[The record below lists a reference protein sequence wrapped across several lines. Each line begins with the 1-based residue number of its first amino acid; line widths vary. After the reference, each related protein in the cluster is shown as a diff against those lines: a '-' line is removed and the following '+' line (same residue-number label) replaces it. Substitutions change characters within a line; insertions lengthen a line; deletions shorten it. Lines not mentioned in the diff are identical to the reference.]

1 MSSPTNE
8 PRETA
13 AQEPS
18 VVTVEQSPLPPHTAQ
33 RISRRKVLA
42 GAGAGTLVLV
52 AGGTVW
58 RAADQGVFSTGQGAA
73 YVLWDD
79 WRVPTLTQGPLNLV
93 RAAILAANPHDS
105 QPWLFHVS
113 ETRSQTCSQ
122 TRVDLYA
129 DVHRRIGL
137 ADPFLSELYMGLGCA
152 LENLVLAAPANGYTP
167 QVTLFLDTTDA
178 THVARVDL
186 QPEPTSATTAASALY
201 QAIPHRHT
209 NRYPYDTKRPVTE
222 TTLEALRA
230 LNTDSLV
237 RVFWATDATM
247 RQHLGDL
254 MVEAARAFVADK
266 PLVRDD
272 DRWYRATWQDVQ
284 RFRDGITLDAAGLP
298 DLTRMLGKILPPA
311 SADQQHAY
319 FVQGV
324 QTQVQTAGM
333 LGMLAVHNKRD
344 NVQRV
349 QAGRVW
355 QRMHLWATTQGVAM
369 QPLNQLTEMVDRE
382 AVLASTSTPHFGAAL
397 RELISDPAWQ
407 VLLTFRVGYPTHE
420 ALRSPRRAVNTV
432 VLP

>member
-1 MSSPTNE
+1 MV
-8 PRETA
+8 TA
-13 AQEPS
+13 PQ
-18 VVTVEQSPLPPHTAQ
+18 PPQTAQ

-42 GAGAGTLVLV
+42 GAGASTLVLV
-52 AGGTVW
+52 AGGTAW

-73 YVLWDD
+73 YAPWDD
-79 WRVPTLTQGPLNLV
+79 WSTPTHGPLNLV

-113 ETRSQTCSQ
+113 ETRSEAHIE
-122 TRVDLYA
+122 LYA
-129 DVHRRIGL
+129 DARRRIGL

-152 LENLVLAAPANGYTP
+152 LENLVLAAPANGFTP
-167 QVTLFLDTTDA
+167 QVTLFPDPTDA

-186 QPEPTSATTAASALY
+186 QPGSTSATTAGSALY
-201 QAIPHRHT
+201 QAISHRHT
-209 NRYPYDTKRPVTE
+209 NRYPYDPKRPVTAA
-222 TTLEALRA
+222 TLEALRA

-237 RVFWATDATM
+237 QLVWATDATM

-284 RFRDGITLDAAGLP
+284 HFRDGITLDAAGLP
-298 DLTRMLGKILPPA
+298 DLTRLLGKLLPPA

-369 QPLNQLTEMVDRE
+369 QPLNQLTEMADRE
-382 AVLASTSTPHFGAAL
+382 TVLASTSTRHFGDAL
-397 RELISDPAWQ
+397 RDLISDPVWQ
-407 VLLTFRVGYPTHE
+407 VLLSFRMGYPTHE
-420 ALRSPRRAVNTV
+420 ALRSPRRAVSTV

>member
-8 PRETA
+8 PREPA
-13 AQEPS
+13 AQEPP
-18 VVTVEQSPLPPHTAQ
+18 VVTAPQSPHTAQ
-33 RISRRKVLA
+33 RISRRKMLA

-73 YVLWDD
+73 YAPWDD
-79 WRVPTLTQGPLNLV
+79 WRTPTQGPLNLV

-113 ETRSQTCSQ
+113 ESRSETHI
-122 TRVDLYA
+122 DLYA
-129 DVHRRIGL
+129 DARHRIGL

-152 LENLVLAAPANGYTP
+152 LENLVLAAPANGFTS
-167 QVTLFLDTTDA
+167 QVTLFPDLTDATRDA

-186 QPEPTSATTAASALY
+186 QLGPTSAPTTASALY

-222 TTLEALRA
+222 ATLEALRT

-237 RVFWATDATM
+237 RVVWVTDATM
-247 RQHLGDL
+247 RQHLGNL

-298 DLTRMLGKILPPA
+298 DLTRLLGKLLPPA

-319 FVQGV
+319 FVKGV

-344 NVQRV
+344 NAQRV

-369 QPLNQLTEMVDRE
+369 QPLNQLTEMADRE
-382 AVLASTSTPHFGAAL
+382 AVLASTSTSTRHFGDAL
-397 RELISDPAWQ
+397 RDLISDPDWQ
-407 VLLTFRVGYPTHE
+407 VLLSFRTGYPTHE
-420 ALRSPRRAVNTV
+420 ALRSPRRAVSTV